1 MCIYIYI
8 YICIIVPPYF
18 GEKAARRPTAISRH
32 STSERRVLRDSPL
45 CCGPRPSR
53 CVHSVALGSA
63 QSCTVAHNRIASLHV
78 GASRLAQLAAALW
91 DLAVPYVQSLLCHRS
106 PPHVGPHDSVTNNTK
121 IINIEPI
128 SGQSARLTSSR
139 ALCSAMSCSPAP
151 WTPRAAGS
159 RERADGASRASSTA
173 PYGPQPQ
180 LAVARHTKSRA
191 PNAAS
196 CCFAVWSP
204 RAARGKAARRAA
216 VVDQPQS
223 AAVRHSLR
231 AARCNQLPCV
241 TH

>member
-1 MCIYIYI
+1 MEKKLPGGPQPSRVTPPRSVACCATRRCVAVLGRPAACIASRL
-8 YICIIVPPYF
+8 VQP
-18 GEKAARRPTAISRH
+18 KAARWLTTASRL
-32 STSERRVLRDSPL
+32 STSERRALRSSPL
-45 CCGPRPSR
+45 RCGIWPSR
-53 CVHSVALGSA
+53 
-63 QSCTVAHNRIASLHV
+63 
-78 GASRLAQLAAALW
+78 
-91 DLAVPYVQSLLCHRS
+91 YVQS
-106 PPHVGPHDSVTNNTK
+106 
-121 IINIEPI
+121 
-128 SGQSARLTSSR
+128 LTSSR
-139 ALCSAMSCSPAP
+139 ALCSAMSCSAAS